1 MNFKDV
7 EKDLQKL
14 IGMKLNSI
22 RQGAEIEIL
31 EIDLE
36 KDNLIL
42 KTVAGQK
49 KSRPIEELRKI

>member
-49 KSRPIEELRKI
+49 KSRPIEERKR

>member
-49 KSRPIEELRKI
+49 KK